1 MIPTFFNDVKDDIE
15 FRKEEK
21 KKWDDMIGLSNPPK
35 TKTETLSTK
44 PKDVHEIRLLNEG
57 AVLFS
62 DGYLRMYLKK
72 GVIRDFYENLSDDYV
87 GYITLGHL
95 PLDAVPL
102 VFGTWTKEDLT
113 LVDIGEGRY
122 ALDCKPQY
130 NTKLGI
136 VNDILSQEIPLS
148 VSVEIDGE
156 LDFDHSMKLE
166 APVYESLN
174 ISGFSIVGDPANVD
188 SFNTLKNGE
197 EKMDDLLNKI
207 EQLLGNKPAEEDKPE
222 EPETD
227 ETAPEETP
235 KAAEETTEEAAPEED
250 AAGQLAARVEEMSA
264 RIETLQKENED
275 LKSQLDAKKAAEEQ
289 LNNRVSAMLQ
299 NLEGKLN
306 AAPVKA
312 KKADPIW
319 G

>member
-1 MIPTFFNDVKDDIE
+1 MIPTFFSDVKDDIE

-35 TKTETLSTK
+35 TKKETLSTK

-57 AVLFS
+57 AVLYS
-62 DGYLRMYLKK
+62 EGDLRLYLKK

-102 VFGTWTKEDLT
+102 VFGTWTKADLA
-113 LVDIGEGRY
+113 LVDIGDGRY
-122 ALDCKPQY
+122 AIDCKPQY

-148 VSVEIDGE
+148 VSVEIDGD
-156 LDFDHSMKLE
+156 LDWDHSAMLC

-174 ISGFSIVGDPANVD
+174 IRGFSVVGDPANVD
-188 SFNTLKNGE
+188 SFNTLKNGD
-197 EKMDDLLNKI
+197 EKMDKLLEKI
-207 EQLLGNKPAEEDKPE
+207 EQLLANEPADEDKPE
-222 EPETD
+222 EPET
-227 ETAPEETP
+227 EEEAPET
-235 KAAEETTEEAAPEED
+235 AEETTEEAASEEED
-250 AAGQLAARVEEMSA
+250 AAGQLAARVEEMSV
-264 RIETLQKENED
+264 RIEALQAENED
-275 LKSQLDAKKAAEEQ
+275 LKNQLASKKAAEEK
-289 LNNRVSAMLQ
+289 LNSRVSALLQ

-306 AAPVKA
+306 AAPA
-312 KKADPIW
+312 KSEKADPIW

>member
-1 MIPTFFNDVKDDIE
+1 MIPTFFEDVKDGVE
-15 FRKEEK
+15 FRKKEK

-72 GVIRDFYENLSDDYV
+72 GVIRDFYENLSDDYI

-130 NTKLGI
+130 NTRLGI

-174 ISGFSIVGDPANVD
+174 ISGFSIVGDPA
-188 SFNTLKNGE
+188 SG
-197 EKMDDLLNKI
+197 
-207 EQLLGNKPAEEDKPE
+207 AE
-222 EPETD
+222 
-227 ETAPEETP
+227 
-235 KAAEETTEEAAPEED
+235 
-250 AAGQLAARVEEMSA
+250 RREEMSA

-289 LNNRVSAMLQ
+289 LNNRVSAMLK

-306 AAPVKA
+306 AAPVEA

>member
-1 MIPTFFNDVKDDIE
+1 MIPTFFEDVKDGVE
-15 FRKEEK
+15 FRKKEK
-21 KKWDDMIGLSNPPK
+21 KKWDDMIDLSNPPK

-44 PKDVHEIRLLNEG
+44 PEDVHEIRLLNEG

-72 GVIRDFYENLSDDYV
+72 GVIRDFYESLSDDYV

-102 VFGTWTKEDLT
+102 VFGTWTKDDLT

-148 VSVEIDGE
+148 VSVEIDGD
-156 LDFDHSMKLE
+156 LDWDHSAMLE
-166 APVYESLN
+166 APVYETLN
-174 ISGFSIVGDPANVD
+174 IRGFSIVGDPANVD
-188 SFNTLKNGE
+188 SFNTLKNGD
-197 EKMDDLLNKI
+197 EKMDELLEKI
-207 EQLLGNKPAEEDKPE
+207 EQLLANKPAEEDKPE
-222 EPETD
+222 EPETEKEAS
-227 ETAPEETP
+227 ETAE
-235 KAAEETTEEAAPEED
+235 KTTEETASEED
-250 AAGQLAARVEEMSA
+250 EAGQLAARVEEMSA
-264 RIETLQKENED
+264 RIEALQAENED

-289 LNNRVSAMLQ
+289 LNNRVSAMLK